1 MKNLLPV
8 ALLSVALAG
17 TVVGEEPAKEQ
28 PKVKIAFV
36 NLNRIT
42 NNGGINYDRIRYLGF
57 DKQTLDAIKKIDVDI
72 QDLQKQVVDA
82 NDETTLQEISRKMQF
97 LNQKSSLLRQRI
109 YNEPGRDPQ
118 AVLRS
123 FVVEQFKDKYA
134 VILWQQ
140 DSGVQD
146 RVLWKGDAE
155 VVDITV
161 EVQDKFREFL
171 DQLPGGNVH
180 SSYRY
185 RPARSSAAPQA
196 AKPVPPEVKPTAE
209 VAKPL
214 VTPATPAA
222 PASTPAP
229 AAESLPTPADK

>member
-1 MKNLLPV
+1 MKT
-8 ALLSVALAG
+8 LLSVAMLSVAL
-17 TVVGEEPAKEQ
+17 VGNALGQEPAKEQ
-28 PKVKIAFV
+28 PKVKIAIV

-42 NNGGINYDRIRYLGF
+42 NSGINYDRIRYLGL
-57 DKQTLDAIKKIDVDI
+57 DKQTLDAIKKIDVEI
-72 QDLQKQVVDA
+72 QELQKQVVDA

-97 LNQKSSLLRQRI
+97 LNQKNSLLRQRI
-109 YNEPGRDPQ
+109 FNEPGRDIQ
-118 AVLRS
+118 AVLRT
-123 FVVEQFKDKYA
+123 FIIEQFKDKY
-134 VILWQQ
+134 VLILYQQ
-140 DSGVQD
+140 DSGMQD

-155 VVDITV
+155 VVDISG

-171 DQLPGGNVH
+171 DQLPGGNVN

-185 RPARSSAAPQA
+185 RPARSSAMPQA
-196 AKPVPPEVKPTAE
+196 VKPVPPEVKPTAE

-229 AAESLPTPADK
+229 AAESLPPPTDK